1 MRQKLTAKEE
11 QLMTLFW
18 EHGDLFIR
26 DLVALLPEP
35 RPHYNTVATLVKFL
49 EEKGFLERE
58 PMANTF
64 RYHVKVTEK
73 QYRGETVGE
82 MVAQYYNNSYAS
94 LVSSTAG
101 KPWARWWPSITII
114 PTRAWSRSSW
124 RRTAWTSRS

>member
-49 EEKGFLERE
+49 EEKGFVERE
-58 PMANTF
+58 PLANTF
-64 RYHVKVTEK
+64 RYHVKVSEK

-94 LVSSTAG
+94 LVSQFVEEDKMDLQELKDLIARIESG
-101 KPWARWWPSITII
+101 KK
-114 PTRAWSRSSW
+114 
-124 RRTAWTSRS
+124 

>member
-35 RPHYNTVATLVKFL
+35 RPL

-94 LVSSTAG
+94 LVSQFVEEDRMDLQEL
-101 KPWARWWPSITII
+101 KDLIARIESA
-114 PTRAWSRSSW
+114 RK
-124 RRTAWTSRS
+124 

>member
-64 RYHVKVTEK
+64 RYHVKVSET

-94 LVSSTAG
+94 LVSQFVEED
-101 KPWARWWPSITII
+101 KMDLQELKDLIARIESG
-114 PTRAWSRSSW
+114 RK
-124 RRTAWTSRS
+124 

>member
-1 MRQKLTAKEE
+1 
-11 QLMTLFW
+11 MTLFW

-49 EEKGFLERE
+49 QEKGFLERE

-73 QYRGETVGE
+73 QYRGGDRGRDGGPV
-82 MVAQYYNNSYAS
+82 
-94 LVSSTAG
+94 L
-101 KPWARWWPSITII
+101 
-114 PTRAWSRSSW
+114 
-124 RRTAWTSRS
+124 

>member
-26 DLVALLPEP
+26 DLVALMPEP

-73 QYRGETVGE
+73 QNRGETVGDT
-82 MVAQYYNNSYAS
+82 VAQYYNNSYAS
-94 LVSSTAG
+94 LVSQFVEEDRMG
-101 KPWARWWPSITII
+101 LQELKDLIARIESA
-114 PTRAWSRSSW
+114 RK
-124 RRTAWTSRS
+124 